1 LTPGALFLIVGRSE
15 GDVMHSADAN
25 PPESQVVAHL
35 QMHLGA
41 RTSGARLKG
50 VHSPLDTLLLRWQ
63 GVPARLAEAQCL
75 HKQPGGG
82 IATRDDHAHAMQPT
96 NLHLRRYTAALPG
109 FSAGN
114 VLLLALGRGNQLKM
128 LAL

>member
-1 LTPGALFLIVGRSE
+1 GLFVVVGRWE
-15 GDVMHSADAN
+15 GEVMHSADAN

-96 NLHLRRYTAALPG
+96 NLHLRRNTAALAGYSPG
-109 FSAGN
+109 N
-114 VLLLALGRGNQLKM
+114 ILLPARCRATQLK
-128 LAL
+128 LRAP